1 MANFSYQAINE
12 SGMNVKGSIVADSVE
27 MAENILLSK
36 GYIPSRVMAA
46 SGAAPAAGGSFLAKI
61 KESLSTVKIG
71 DLILFTKQF
80 RSMMQAGVPLLRLLQ
95 VLENQTQNKILK
107 GAVGMIGQDI
117 RSGATL
123 YEAMKKHPVLFSPLY
138 LSMIHA
144 GEISGTV
151 PDILGRLVDI
161 IEHEAKIKSDIKSA
175 LQYPMIVVIALAIA
189 FFVLLT
195 FVIPKFAAIF
205 AKQGLTLPWPTKVA
219 MLMYQ
224 GLANYWYILIAGVV
238 GLIVVLHTYFKTVPG
253 RYALDTFY
261 LKVPLFGPLFQKA
274 AMSRFAS
281 IFAILQASG
290 VPVMQAM
297 EVLSGTIGNTAISRE
312 FDRISEK
319 IKEGQGISGPLG
331 SAKYFTPMVVDMVAI
346 GEESGNIE
354 DMLRQIAIH
363 YDDEVAYAVKRLSD
377 NIGPILIVGLAA
389 VVGFFALAIYMPM
402 WDMTKMVK

>member
-1 MANFSYQAINE
+1 MSNFNYQAINE
-12 SGMNVKGSIVADSVE
+12 SGMTVKGTIEADSVE
-27 MAENILLSK
+27 MAENALLSR
-36 GYIPSRVMAA
+36 GYIPSRVAAA
-46 SGAAPAAGGSFLAKI
+46 SGVAAGGSFLAKI
-61 KESLSTVKIG
+61 KESLSRVKIS

-80 RSMMQAGVPLLRLLQ
+80 RSMMQAGVPILRILQ
-95 VLENQTQNKILK
+95 VLENQTQNKTLK
-107 GAVGMIGQDI
+107 KVIAVISQDI
-117 RSGATL
+117 KSGATL
-123 YEAMKKHPVLFSPLY
+123 HEAMKKHPAIFSSLY
-138 LSMIHA
+138 LSMINA
-144 GEISGTV
+144 GEVSGTV
-151 PDILGRLVDI
+151 PDILGRLTDI
-161 IEHEAKIKSDIKSA
+161 IEHEAKVKSDIKSA
-175 LQYPMIVVIALAIA
+175 LQYPMVVLIALGVA

-195 FVIPKFAAIF
+195 FVIPKFVSIF
-205 AKQGLTLPWPTKVA
+205 AKAGLTLPLPTKIA

-224 GLANYWYILIAGVV
+224 GLTNYWFILIVGVV
-238 GLIVVLHTYFKTVPG
+238 GMIIALRAYFKTAHG
-253 RYALDTFY
+253 RYALDAFY

-297 EVLSGTIGNTAISRE
+297 EVLSGTIGNTAISHE
-312 FDRISEK
+312 FDRVRDK
-319 IKEGQGISGPLG
+319 IKEGQGISGPLS

-377 NIGPILIVGLAA
+377 NIGPILIVGLAV

-402 WDMTKMVK
+402 WDMTKMAK

>member
-1 MANFSYQAINE
+1 
-12 SGMNVKGSIVADSVE
+12 
-27 MAENILLSK
+27 
-36 GYIPSRVMAA
+36 
-46 SGAAPAAGGSFLAKI
+46 
-61 KESLSTVKIG
+61 
-71 DLILFTKQF
+71 
-80 RSMMQAGVPLLRLLQ
+80 
-95 VLENQTQNKILK
+95 
-107 GAVGMIGQDI
+107 
-117 RSGATL
+117 
-123 YEAMKKHPVLFSPLY
+123 MKKHPALFSPLY
-138 LSMIHA
+138 LSMINA

-151 PDILGRLVDI
+151 PDILGRLIDI

-175 LQYPMIVVIALAIA
+175 LQYPIIVLIALGIA

-205 AKQGLTLPWPTKVA
+205 AKAGLTLPWPTKIA

-224 GLANYWYILIAGVV
+224 GLANYWFILIAGAV
-238 GLIVVLHTYFKTVPG
+238 GLILVLRTYFKTAHG
-253 RYALDTFY
+253 RYALDAFF
-261 LKVPLFGPLFQKA
+261 LKLPLFGPLFQKA

-312 FDRISEK
+312 FDRVREK

-402 WDMTKMVK
+402 WDMTKMVKQ

>member
-12 SGMNVKGSIVADSVE
+12 SGMNVKGSIEAESVE
-27 MAENILLSK
+27 MAENLLLSR
-36 GYIPSRVMAA
+36 GYIPSRVAAA
-46 SGAAPAAGGSFLAKI
+46 SGAAPGGSFLAKI
-61 KESLSTVKIG
+61 KESLTRVKIG

-80 RSMMQAGVPLLRLLQ
+80 RSMMQAGVPIIRLLQ
-95 VLENQTQNKILK
+95 VLENQTENKVIQ
-107 GAVGMIGQDI
+107 GVVGLIGQDI
-117 RSGATL
+117 RAGATL
-123 YEAMKKHPVLFSPLY
+123 YEAMKKHPTLFSPLY
-138 LSMIHA
+138 LSMINA

-151 PDILGRLVDI
+151 PDILGRLIDI
-161 IEHEAKIKSDIKSA
+161 IDHEAKIKSDIKSA
-175 LQYPMIVVIALAIA
+175 LQYPMIVLIALGVA

-195 FVIPKFAAIF
+195 FVIPKFSAIF
-205 AKQGLTLPWPTKVA
+205 AKQGMALPWPTKLS

-224 GLANYWYILIAGVV
+224 GLVNYWYILIAGAV
-238 GLIVVLHTYFKTVPG
+238 GLILVLRTYFKTANG
-253 RYALDTFY
+253 RYALDAFY
-261 LKVPLFGPLFQKA
+261 LKLPLFGALFQKA

-312 FDRISEK
+312 FDRVRDK

-363 YDDEVAYAVKRLSD
+363 YDDEVSYAVKRLSD
-377 NIGPILIVGLAA
+377 NIGPVLIVGLAA

-402 WDMTKMVK
+402 WDMTKMAK

>member
-12 SGMNVKGSIVADSVE
+12 SGMNVKGSIEAESVE
-27 MAENILLSK
+27 MAENLLLSR
-36 GYIPSRVMAA
+36 GYIPSRVAAA
-46 SGAAPAAGGSFLAKI
+46 SGAAPGGSFLAKI
-61 KESLSTVKIG
+61 KESLTRVKIG

-80 RSMMQAGVPLLRLLQ
+80 RSMMQAGVPIIRLLQ
-95 VLENQTQNKILK
+95 VLENQTQNKVIK
-107 GAVGMIGQDI
+107 NAVGRLGQDI
-117 RSGATL
+117 RAGATL
-123 YEAMKKHPVLFSPLY
+123 YEAMKKHPTLFSPLY
-138 LSMIHA
+138 LSMINA

-151 PDILGRLVDI
+151 PDILGRLIDI

-175 LQYPMIVVIALAIA
+175 LQYPLTVLIALGVA

-195 FVIPKFAAIF
+195 FVIPKFSAIF
-205 AKQGLTLPWPTKVA
+205 AKQGMALPWPTKIAV
-219 MLMYQ
+219 LLYQ
-224 GLANYWYILIAGVV
+224 GLANYWYILIVGVV
-238 GLIVVLHTYFKTVPG
+238 GLILVLRTYFKTAHG
-253 RYALDTFY
+253 RYALDAFF
-261 LKVPLFGPLFQKA
+261 LKLPLFGPLFQKA

-297 EVLSGTIGNTAISRE
+297 EVLSGTIGNTAISHE
-312 FDRISEK
+312 FDGVRDK

-389 VVGFFALAIYMPM
+389 VVGFFALAIYIPM
-402 WDMTKMVK
+402 WDMTKMAK

>member
-12 SGMNVKGSIVADSVE
+12 SGINVKGSIEADSVQ
-27 MAENILLSK
+27 MAENILLSR
-36 GYIPSRVMAA
+36 GYIPSRVTAA
-46 SGAAPAAGGSFLAKI
+46 SGAAKGGSFLAKI
-61 KESLSTVKIG
+61 KESLTKVKIG

-80 RSMMQAGVPLLRLLQ
+80 RSMMQAGVPIIRLLQ
-95 VLENQTQNKILK
+95 VLNNQTQNKILR
-107 GAVGMIGQDI
+107 GAIEQLGQDI
-117 RSGATL
+117 QAGATL
-123 YEAMKKHPVLFSPLY
+123 YEAMKKHPTLFSPLY
-138 LSMIHA
+138 LSMINA

-151 PDILGRLVDI
+151 PDILGRLIDI

-175 LQYPMIVVIALAIA
+175 LQYPIVVLIALGVA

-195 FVIPKFAAIF
+195 FVIPKFATIF
-205 AKQGLTLPWPTKVA
+205 AKTGLTLPWPTKIA
-219 MLMYQ
+219 MIMYQ

-238 GLIVVLHTYFKTVPG
+238 GLILALRAYFKTALG
-253 RYALDTFY
+253 RYALDAFL
-261 LKVPLFGPLFQKA
+261 LKLPLFGPLFQKA

-290 VPVMQAM
+290 VPVMQAID
-297 EVLSGTIGNTAISRE
+297 VLSGTIGNTAISYE
-312 FDRISEK
+312 FDRIRDK
-319 IKEGQGISGPLG
+319 INEGQGISGPLG

-354 DMLRQIAIH
+354 DMLRQISIH